1 MSERTRRRLARA
13 LIAIGALC
21 VLLALPLAYLDR
33 NVFSPDGFAGN
44 AADAVQNDAVRSA
57 LAERATS
64 EIVLLDP
71 RAVSASP
78 ILTSGLEAFLAS
90 SAGRSLVR
98 TAAMQTH
105 NAFFSRDRGSIV
117 VDLANLSIIAGELLR
132 TRQPRLADTI
142 DRNQH
147 IIVPIADRSV
157 ATGLASTAQ
166 RVRWLA
172 IALPIV
178 ALLCFAGAQWLTPGR
193 RRAAGEIG
201 IAVFLVGIAGL
212 LLAIVGRSLILT
224 SFDGDARDVA
234 AGVLGAYTTSF
245 TWWCLGVALAG
256 AIVAASAASL
266 NEGLDPAD
274 VPRMLW
280 QRIRTP
286 RRTLLGE
293 VAGALALV
301 AVGALVIADPAGALR
316 LAATTLGAYFVF
328 AGVVTLLRLIIGAPT
343 VEEEPELDRRA
354 AWRIAAPWAIGAAV
368 VVLGTV
374 GLFTVAITGREDTA
388 AQPVAS
394 RGCNGAQ
401 ALCDRTFDRVTF
413 ATSHNAMA
421 TAQDGFLNANH
432 GLGFTRQL
440 DRGVRGLLIDAYLG
454 QRNRNG
460 VVRTDLAPKAVE
472 AAEAKLGA
480 DGLAAVQRL
489 AGSVA
494 FGPIEGR
501 KQLYFCHIVCE
512 LGAIDGVAFLKEIRD
527 WLDRNPNEVLS
538 IMVEDAAPARDI
550 MRGFD
555 EAGLTEYASDF
566 QWAPGRTFP
575 TLGEMIGSGKR
586 IWVAGEERG
595 VPGTW
600 YHRGYDVTQE
610 TPFSFT
616 SPKQLDTRASCRDNR
631 GKPDAPLFLIN
642 SWVETY
648 PPNPKNADVVNRPK
662 FLVDRARRCQEIRGL
677 WPQLLAVDFVE
688 RGDVVGAA
696 AQLNGQTP

>member
-1 MSERTRRRLARA
+1 MSDRSRRRVARA
-13 LIAIGALC
+13 LIAVGALC
-21 VLLALPLAYLDR
+21 LLLTLPLAYLDR
-33 NVFSPDGFAGN
+33 NVFSPEGFADN
-44 AADAVQNDAVRSA
+44 AADAVQNDAVRAA
-57 LAERATS
+57 LAEQATR

-78 ILTSGLEAFLAS
+78 VLTSGLEAFLAS
-90 SAGRSLVR
+90 SAGRNIIR
-98 TAAMQTH
+98 TAAIQTH

-117 VDLANLSIIAGELLR
+117 VDVANLSIIAGELLR
-132 TRQPRLADTI
+132 TRNPRLANTI
-142 DRNQH
+142 ERNQH
-147 IIVPIADRSV
+147 IIVPIADRSA
-157 ATGLASTAQ
+157 ATKLASAAE
-166 RVRWLA
+166 RVRELA
-172 IALPIV
+172 IVLPII

-201 IAVFLVGIAGL
+201 IAVFLVGVTGL
-212 LLAIVGRSLILT
+212 LLGIVGRGLILT
-224 SFDGDARDVA
+224 SFDGDARDIA
-234 AGVLGAYTTSF
+234 AGVLGAFTGSF
-245 TWWCLGVALAG
+245 TWWCLAVALTG

-274 VPRMLW
+274 VPRMVW

-286 RRTLLGE
+286 RRTTLGE
-293 VAGALALV
+293 IAGAVALI
-301 AVGALVIADPAGALR
+301 ALGALVIADPVGAVR
-316 LAATTLGAYFVF
+316 LAATTVGAYFVF
-328 AGVVTLLRLIIGAPT
+328 AGVVALLRLVIGAPT
-343 VEEEPELDRRA
+343 AEEEQELDRRA
-354 AWRIAAPWAIGAAV
+354 AWRIAAPWAVGAGV

-374 GLFTVAITGREDTA
+374 ALFAIALTGREDTTP
-388 AQPVAS
+388 QPVAS
-394 RGCNGAQ
+394 RGCNGAK

-413 ATSHNAMA
+413 PTSHNAMS
-421 TAQDGFLNANH
+421 TAQDGFINANH

-440 DRGVRGLLIDAYLG
+440 DRGIRGLLVDAYLG

-460 VVRTDLAPKAVE
+460 VVRTDLAPKAVV

-512 LGAIDGVAFLKEIRD
+512 LGAVEGQKFLTELRD

-538 IMVEDAAPARDI
+538 IMVEDAAPAADI
-550 MRGFD
+550 MRGFED
-555 EAGLTEYASDF
+555 AGLAAYASDF
-566 QWAPGRTFP
+566 QWSPGKTFP
-575 TLGEMIGSGKR
+575 TLGEMVRSGKR
-586 IWVAGEERG
+586 LWVAGEERG
-595 VPGTW
+595 IPGTW

-616 SPKQLDTRASCRDNR
+616 SPKQLETAASCRDNR
-631 GKPDAPLFLIN
+631 GEPDAPLFLIN

-648 PPNPKNADVVNRPK
+648 PPNPKNADIVNRK
-662 FLVDRARRCQEIRGL
+662 AFLVDRARRCQKIRGL